1 MIISKLEIF
10 PFQNALI
17 IAFLGALIGQLIII
31 AINFIKRE
39 IDLNRKKDMIINDLK
54 SQLKVLNLVSEKY
67 LELKNMLERRETD
80 SFTTNVF
87 HTLQLDIYQSVPK
100 NELYAIFKKRLFLL
114 VDIYKSI
121 EFIKLHTPY
130 LVYSDYLKKSELHFE
145 EKKDDPNHINF
156 CDTELGFIDMTIK
169 NIDNH
174 LKTIFHIKLD
184 IEKLI
189 GKKTV

>member
-10 PFQNALI
+10 LFQNTLI

-31 AINFIKRE
+31 IINFIKRK
-39 IDLNRKKDMIINDLK
+39 IDLNEKKDMIINDLK
-54 SQLKVLNLVSEKY
+54 SQLEVLNLVAEKY
-67 LELKNMLERRETD
+67 LELKKILKRRETD

-100 NELYAIFKKRLFLL
+100 NELFAIFKKRLFLL

-121 EFIKLHTPY
+121 EFIKLNSPY
-130 LVYSDYLKKSELHFE
+130 SVYNDYLKKSELHSE
-145 EKKDDPNHINF
+145 DKKDDPNHINF
-156 CDTELGFIDMTIK
+156 CETELGFIDIAIK

-174 LKTIFHIKLD
+174 LKTILDIKLN

-189 GKKTV
+189 CKKTV

>member
-1 MIISKLEIF
+1 
-10 PFQNALI
+10 
-17 IAFLGALIGQLIII
+17 
-31 AINFIKRE
+31 
-39 IDLNRKKDMIINDLK
+39 MIINDLK
-54 SQLKVLNLVSEKY
+54 SQLKVLDLVSEKY
-67 LELKNMLERRETD
+67 LELKNLLERRETC

-87 HTLQLDIYQSVPK
+87 HTLQLDIYQSIPK
-100 NELYAIFKKRLFLL
+100 NELYAIFKSKLFLL

-130 LVYSDYLKKSELHFE
+130 SVYGDYLKKSELHFE

-174 LKTIFHIKLD
+174 LKTVFHIKLD

-189 GKKTV
+189 GKKAVL